1 MLAGITEPV
10 RLRLLRAVESDQI
23 LGIWHAVEL
32 LSIDHVAVR
41 VRLVAL
47 GLKTLRAL
55 LSALTSHIVP
65 HDDVVSVV
73 SMSSTGSFASAYAN
87 LVRRAECPYPHFE
100 RRAVL
105 GAASPWQMEPPSPRE
120 VATCTPA
127 TCGAC
132 GRHVARPRALCD
144 GKTCQELPFGKQSR
158 SRRAAS
164 PTVVR
169 LQLKNDRECNHQHAH
184 TRGAIPAAH

>member
-73 SMSSTGSFASAYAN
+73 SMSSTGSFASA
-87 LVRRAECPYPHFE
+87 LR
-100 RRAVL
+100 
-105 GAASPWQMEPPSPRE
+105 
-120 VATCTPA
+120 
-127 TCGAC
+127 
-132 GRHVARPRALCD
+132 RPRAMGGMSLPSLRASRCAWSCFSVAD
-144 GKTCQELPFGKQSR
+144 GAAVAAR
-158 SRRAAS
+158 SSNMHAS
-164 PTVVR
+164 NMWSVRSACCWPESALRWEDVPGTAVRQAVTVP
-169 LQLKNDRECNHQHAH
+169 
-184 TRGAIPAAH
+184 TRGIAHVGGQTATK